1 MLEYIDTSF
10 LSYMVL
16 LRDKNIE
23 NSPELSN
30 EEVLNTILNITDILP

>member
-1 MLEYIDTSF
+1 
-10 LSYMVL
+10 MVL

-23 NSPELSN
+23 NSLELSN

>member
-1 MLEYIDTSF
+1 
-10 LSYMVL
+10 MVL

-30 EEVLNTILNITDILP
+30 KEVLNTILNITDILP

>member
-1 MLEYIDTSF
+1 
-10 LSYMVL
+10 MVL

-23 NSPELSN
+23 NSSELSN

>member
-1 MLEYIDTSF
+1 
-10 LSYMVL
+10 MVL

>member
-1 MLEYIDTSF
+1 
-10 LSYMVL
+10 MVL

-30 EEVLNTILNITDILP
+30 KEVLNTILNIIDILP